1 MKTPNR
7 VRTVT
12 ASLLLALSTTAAMA
26 ATPTPFTAR
35 YQVLQG
41 GQAIGEAT
49 ITLKSAGGGS
59 WVYSNDVKST
69 GGLAAALGASSN
81 ESSRFRISQG
91 VPETQ
96 VYDSTVKALKTKTR
110 HVEVDANHQ
119 VSVDEGKGPST
130 YAGTAGMVDRNLA
143 PLAVGWALRD
153 GKQTITL
160 PVAVKR
166 NVENQQFKVTG
177 KESVQVPA
185 GTFQAERVDRTDA
198 DKAFSAWYVPQKYPV
213 PVKLAQ
219 SDGGDLTLQL
229 ISYQGGK

>member
-1 MKTPNR
+1 MTIQTSTR
-7 VRTVT
+7 FLL
-12 ASLLLALSTTAAMA
+12 AGLLALSSTAALA
-26 ATPTPFTAR
+26 VTPAPFTAK

-49 ITLKSAGGGS
+49 LTLKSAGGGS

-69 GGLAAALGASSN
+69 GGLAAALGASST
-81 ESSRFRISQG
+81 ETTHFRINQG
-91 VPETQ
+91 APETQ
-96 VYDSTVKALKTKTR
+96 VYDSRVNAFKTKTR

-119 VSVDEGKGPST
+119 VTVDEGKGPSS

-143 PLAVGWALRD
+143 PLAIGWVLRA
-153 GKQTITL
+153 GKQEMTL

-177 KESVQVPA
+177 KDSVQVPA
-185 GTFQAERVDRTDA
+185 GTFQAERVERTDN